1 MSKRTQITLLRG
13 GLLAGYMLAAAFL
26 VVFFSAAGDGS
37 YAPGA
42 VLLGW
47 GIVPWQL
54 DIVPG
59 AFGFLLPPILYLV
72 CLFIAVT
79 AFPRSLLPLGFHI
92 IGVFIAVVSVKQGH
106 LAVGGWLWM
115 SYIVPCLF
123 ALGYLWCD
131 QWLARRAQRGAS
143 GNSRPT
149 EVLTGL

>member
-47 GIVPWQL
+47 GIMPWQL
-54 DIVPG
+54 RIVPG
-59 AFGFLLPPILYLV
+59 AVGFLLPPILYLV
-72 CLFIAVT
+72 CLFTVVT
-79 AFPRSLLPLGFHI
+79 VFPRSLLPLGFHI
-92 IGVFIAVVSVKQGH
+92 IGVVIAVINVKHGH
-106 LAVGGWLWM
+106 LAVGGWLSM
-115 SYIVPCLF
+115 SYIVSFLF

-131 QWLARRAQRGAS
+131 QRLVRRAQRGAS
-143 GNSRPT
+143 GNSRPA
-149 EVLTGL
+149 ELLTGL

>member
-1 MSKRTQITLLRG
+1 MQITLLRG

-54 DIVPG
+54 GIVPG
-59 AFGFLLPPILYLV
+59 AVGFLLPPILYLV
-72 CLFIAVT
+72 FLFIIVT
-79 AFPRSLLPLGFHI
+79 VFPRSLLPLGFHI
-92 IGVFIAVVSVKQGH
+92 IGVLFAVISVKQGH

-115 SYIVPCLF
+115 SYLVPLLF

-131 QWLARRAQRGAS
+131 RQWARRAQRGAS
-143 GNSRPT
+143 GNSRPA
-149 EVLTGL
+149 ELLTGL